1 MNEGDTHNGSGG
13 GSATAVPPATVPLA
27 LTPEELA
34 RTLGISRAHLFR
46 LHSRGLLPR
55 PVRLGRSLRWDR
67 GTVVRW
73 LAAGA
78 PPRDRWEAMQ
88 SQPARRA

>member
-1 MNEGDTHNGSGG
+1 MSHKVEAGSDSRGLPVSPG
-13 GSATAVPPATVPLA
+13 QTQALV

-34 RTLGISRAHLFR
+34 VSLGISRAHLFR

-55 PVRLGRSLRWDR
+55 PVRFGRSLRWDR
-67 GTVVRW
+67 GTVTEW

-78 PPRDRWEAMQ
+78 PPRDRWEAMW
-88 SQPARRA
+88 SQQPRRA